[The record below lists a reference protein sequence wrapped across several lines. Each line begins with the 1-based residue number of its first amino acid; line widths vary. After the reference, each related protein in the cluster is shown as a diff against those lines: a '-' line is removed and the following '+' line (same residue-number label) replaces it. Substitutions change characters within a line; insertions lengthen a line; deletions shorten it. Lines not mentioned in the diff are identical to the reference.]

1 MPDFPVISPGLIT
14 CCRPRLSLTSLP
26 RPCPGYYRSLL
37 SLTTSLITCCR
48 PRLSLTSL
56 PRLCPGYYRSLLSL
70 TTSSPISSWLLTCS
84 APWLHSSSRL
94 PVLHLGPHH
103 TRDRSRVTGRKVPQ
117 TRLQTNE
124 PECSQ
129 TQIKLNQG
137 SVLLRPYNVWT
148 KRTLI
153 CIGTRAEH
161 LKLVMLVVIEILEW
175 QQNQLNEWNSGSQPS
190 QVVFCLIFTG
200 TRGDPEETS
209 DYVNENPHS
218 ASGTN
223 INNWLLSYW
232 LMCIWNKPQ
241 LKLHHIIIK

>member
-56 PRLCPGYYRSLLSL
+56 PRLCPGYYRSPLSL

-103 TRDRSRVTGRKVPQ
+103 TCDS
-117 TRLQTNE
+117 
-124 PECSQ
+124 
-129 TQIKLNQG
+129 
-137 SVLLRPYNVWT
+137 
-148 KRTLI
+148 
-153 CIGTRAEH
+153 
-161 LKLVMLVVIEILEW
+161 
-175 QQNQLNEWNSGSQPS
+175 
-190 QVVFCLIFTG
+190 
-200 TRGDPEETS
+200 
-209 DYVNENPHS
+209 
-218 ASGTN
+218 
-223 INNWLLSYW
+223 
-232 LMCIWNKPQ
+232 
-241 LKLHHIIIK
+241 KLHFSLPLWVFHKTEDSFYLRWYKGGELFRHVL

>member
-56 PRLCPGYYRSLLSL
+56 PRLCPGYYRSPLSL

-103 TRDRSRVTGRKVPQ
+103 TRDREDLGED
-117 TRLQTNE
+117 LQ
-124 PECSQ
+124 
-129 TQIKLNQG
+129 IQG
-137 SVLLRPYNVWT
+137 LLLVLLPSYNPPSISCVSKDHEIVHVLSIGWT
-148 KRTLI
+148 VTL
-153 CIGTRAEH
+153 
-161 LKLVMLVVIEILEW
+161 L
-175 QQNQLNEWNSGSQPS
+175 
-190 QVVFCLIFTG
+190 
-200 TRGDPEETS
+200 
-209 DYVNENPHS
+209 
-218 ASGTN
+218 
-223 INNWLLSYW
+223 
-232 LMCIWNKPQ
+232 
-241 LKLHHIIIK
+241 

>member
-56 PRLCPGYYRSLLSL
+56 PRLCPGYYRSPLSL

-103 TRDRSRVTGRKVPQ
+103 TRAEPRPQLSLLLALTG
-117 TRLQTNE
+117 
-124 PECSQ
+124 
-129 TQIKLNQG
+129 
-137 SVLLRPYNVWT
+137 
-148 KRTLI
+148 
-153 CIGTRAEH
+153 
-161 LKLVMLVVIEILEW
+161 
-175 QQNQLNEWNSGSQPS
+175 NSGQEKYLMKYVSAGALGVLRGGS
-190 QVVFCLIFTG
+190 LVCVFGC
-200 TRGDPEETS
+200 
-209 DYVNENPHS
+209 V
-218 ASGTN
+218 
-223 INNWLLSYW
+223 
-232 LMCIWNKPQ
+232 
-241 LKLHHIIIK
+241 

>member
-56 PRLCPGYYRSLLSL
+56 PRLCPGYYRSPLSL

-103 TRDRSRVTGRKVPQ
+103 TRDTLWEREWDAPHSITQCPDMMKVEMWEPAQRV
-117 TRLQTNE
+117 
-124 PECSQ
+124 CC
-129 TQIKLNQG
+129 
-137 SVLLRPYNVWT
+137 T
-148 KRTLI
+148 KREVCVCL
-153 CIGTRAEH
+153 C
-161 LKLVMLVVIEILEW
+161 VSVWCVCVC
-175 QQNQLNEWNSGSQPS
+175 
-190 QVVFCLIFTG
+190 VVFQMAEVRAVCCARDFTC
-200 TRGDPEETS
+200 PLS
-209 DYVNENPHS
+209 DCFCRCVCDMCFFNALVLFHS
-218 ASGTN
+218 
-223 INNWLLSYW
+223 LHLSP
-232 LMCIWNKPQ
+232 LCMFSTIW
-241 LKLHHIIIK
+241 

>member
-103 TRDRSRVTGRKVPQ
+103 TRDNLSLLEGSFGHYHLQFSSKHNLHNLVRIQLRTGVLSSDTPVETLQCHRQ
-117 TRLQTNE
+117 ATRE
-124 PECSQ
+124 
-129 TQIKLNQG
+129 
-137 SVLLRPYNVWT
+137 
-148 KRTLI
+148 
-153 CIGTRAEH
+153 
-161 LKLVMLVVIEILEW
+161 
-175 QQNQLNEWNSGSQPS
+175 SGES
-190 QVVFCLIFTG
+190 
-200 TRGDPEETS
+200 
-209 DYVNENPHS
+209 
-218 ASGTN
+218 
-223 INNWLLSYW
+223 
-232 LMCIWNKPQ
+232 
-241 LKLHHIIIK
+241 